1 FPNIAANKQ
10 SQRDNHSPESLGVG
24 VGIGLGIA
32 AVLVAGFIVF
42 LMYRRYSKAK
52 EFNGDQMNAEP
63 TSFENRVIQKDHAIE
78 PPFPLE
84 AMVGTGDI
92 IGVSEKDKE
101 AKFPENDSK

>member
-10 SQRDNHSPESLGVG
+10 SQRDNYSPESLGVG

-32 AVLVAGFIVF
+32 AALVAGCISF

-63 TSFENRVIQKDHAIE
+63 TSFDNRVIQKDHAIE
-78 PPFPLE
+78 PPFLLE
-84 AMVGTGDI
+84 DMDGTGDI

-101 AKFPENDSK
+101 AKFPEKDSK